1 MAGLSLGN
9 KNPRTKT
16 GCKRK
21 QDMMTFELNFNRNH
35 KKSQPHMSWLFG
47 LNQWKAHLGIFMM
60 IGHWGIIKHQTLR
73 QISYS
78 IQTCVVSN
86 RKLLS
91 AMICRHYLIEFL
103 WVGDREGGGHIWITR
118 SQWSYK
124 LTKTIKRVILNLINK
139 RKQQV
144 FEYCRPFTLRQ
155 IRSFLG
161 LPLGICGVP
170 LLRYTSASEMM
181 FFSLKTSDRVSAWI
195 HWPSSWKNLVVQNH
209 YLGFDFSSHHVN
221 NIIPRVMI

>member
-1 MAGLSLGN
+1 
-9 KNPRTKT
+9 
-16 GCKRK
+16 
-21 QDMMTFELNFNRNH
+21 
-35 KKSQPHMSWLFG
+35 MSWLFG
-47 LNQWKAHLGIFMM
+47 LNQWKAHFGNFYDDSPLGY
-60 IGHWGIIKHQTLR
+60 HKTPHIKANILLNPSMCCQ
-73 QISYS
+73 QS
-78 IQTCVVSN
+78 
-86 RKLLS
+86 KLLS
-91 AMICRHYLIEFL
+91 AMICRHYLIKFL

-124 LTKTIKRVILNLINK
+124 LTTTIKRVILNLISK
-139 RKQQV
+139 HKQQV

-221 NIIPRVMI
+221 NNIPRVMI